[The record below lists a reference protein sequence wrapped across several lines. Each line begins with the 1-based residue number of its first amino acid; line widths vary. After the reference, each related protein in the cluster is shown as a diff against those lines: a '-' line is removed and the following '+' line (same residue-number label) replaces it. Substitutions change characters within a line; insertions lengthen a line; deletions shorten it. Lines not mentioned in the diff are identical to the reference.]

1 MMDNIYITYCSA
13 LQISGRQPVN
23 YGTGAR
29 RTAGAAAAFLSDI
42 IEVNVYSFPP
52 FVSKG
57 CLFLEVSSASC
68 VSQQIPYFAQVMFI
82 ILRSR

>member
-52 FVSKG
+52 F
-57 CLFLEVSSASC
+57 LFPRVVCFWRLAALAALANK
-68 VSQQIPYFAQVMFI
+68 YH
-82 ILRSR
+82 ILPR